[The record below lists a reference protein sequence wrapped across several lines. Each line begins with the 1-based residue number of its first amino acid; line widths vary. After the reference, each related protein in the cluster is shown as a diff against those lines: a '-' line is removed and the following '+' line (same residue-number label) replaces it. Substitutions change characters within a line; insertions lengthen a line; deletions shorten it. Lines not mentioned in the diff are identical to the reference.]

1 MFELGDIDRAID
13 HFKRALRGNP
23 DHGNSQ
29 TTLKK
34 VKGLAKAKEEGKD
47 AWNAGRYAE
56 AVDKYSE
63 ALAVA
68 PENDAI
74 NSKLFY
80 NRALART
87 QVPPPHTHTPPPPR
101 HHISHLPLF
110 FMLNILSSFPL
121 LLLLLPIPSIFLLLD
136 SFLHVAAS
144 SIRILTPC
152 LLFKPRGVACTLT
165 RVPPCRRLNS
175 LLSNSSSVT

>member
-87 QVPPPHTHTPPPPR
+87 QVPPPPHTHTTATTTP
-101 HHISHLPLF
+101 H
-110 FMLNILSSFPL
+110 
-121 LLLLLPIPSIFLLLD
+121 
-136 SFLHVAAS
+136 
-144 SIRILTPC
+144 LTPAA
-152 LLFKPRGVACTLT
+152 LLHAEHSF
-165 RVPPCRRLNS
+165 
-175 LLSNSSSVT
+175 